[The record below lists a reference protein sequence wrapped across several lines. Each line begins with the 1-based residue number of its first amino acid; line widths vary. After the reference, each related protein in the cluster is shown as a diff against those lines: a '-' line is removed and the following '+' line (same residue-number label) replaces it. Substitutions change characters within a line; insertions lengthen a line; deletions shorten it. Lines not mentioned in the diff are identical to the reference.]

1 MHLQFDRPPLQSIL
15 TSAAPGPTHP
25 IEAGG
30 TCPDGSGARLF
41 PVCCAVGSS
50 DPFLLLFHLRTHPQ
64 LSSTPPILKSRPLFQ
79 VTYILATTYDEPAIG
94 LHTFLKLIRKSL
106 DTIRLCEDVL
116 KRPEHRL
123 ANGLAP
129 ELIDDL
135 LAELA
140 ALIEPVELHFRWR
153 PQVRDPGDEMVL
165 EAAINGDADALVT
178 YNVSDFAVAAD
189 RFGVLVLRPVDV
201 LKKVKP

>member
-1 MHLQFDRPPLQSIL
+1 MPVLDTSVVVAGLRPSRGAANGVLRLVAQPRLILLATPPL
-15 TSAAPGPTHP
+15 
-25 IEAGG
+25 
-30 TCPDGSGARLF
+30 
-41 PVCCAVGSS
+41 
-50 DPFLLLFHLRTHPQ
+50 FLE
-64 LSSTPPILKSRPLFQ
+64 
-79 VTYILATTYDEPAIG
+79 Y
-94 LHTFLKLIRKSL
+94 
-106 DTIRLCEDVL
+106 EDVL

-123 ANGLAP
+123 AHGLAP

-153 PQVRDPGDEMVL
+153 PQVRDPGDEMAL

-189 RFGVLVLRPVDV
+189 RFGVSVLRPVDV
-201 LKKVKP
+201 SKRVKP